1 MEHEPQPEH
10 YIIVEEK
17 DGTFSAFIRY
27 ANFESKS
34 ELRFFICE
42 RGQLREALDELYRL
56 KALCSQKA
64 LLSGKKNDTEA

>member
-34 ELRFFICE
+34 EDEKGL
-42 RGQLREALDELYRL
+42 QLVMDLMGFKLQPNITYH
-56 KALCSQKA
+56 
-64 LLSGKKNDTEA
+64 

>member
-27 ANFESKS
+27 ANFESKVDA
-34 ELRFFICE
+34 EKGL
-42 RGQLREALDELYRL
+42 QLVMDLMGL
-56 KALCSQKA
+56 KLQPHI
-64 LLSGKKNDTEA
+64 TYH

>member
-27 ANFESKS
+27 ANFESKQDA
-34 ELRFFICE
+34 EKGL
-42 RGQLREALDELYRL
+42 QLVMDLMGFKLQPNITYH
-56 KALCSQKA
+56 
-64 LLSGKKNDTEA
+64 

>member
-27 ANFESKS
+27 TNFESKVDA
-34 ELRFFICE
+34 EKGL
-42 RGQLREALDELYRL
+42 QLVMDLMGL
-56 KALCSQKA
+56 KLQP
-64 LLSGKKNDTEA
+64 NITYH

>member
-34 ELRFFICE
+34 DAEK
-42 RGQLREALDELYRL
+42 GQQLGMDLMGL
-56 KALCSQKA
+56 KLPPKI
-64 LLSGKKNDTEA
+64 TYH

>member
-1 MEHEPQPEH
+1 MEHEPQPQH

-34 ELRFFICE
+34 EAEKGL
-42 RGQLREALDELYRL
+42 QLVMDLMGFKLQPNITYH
-56 KALCSQKA
+56 
-64 LLSGKKNDTEA
+64 

>member
-27 ANFESKS
+27 ANCESKS
-34 ELRFFICE
+34 EAEKGL
-42 RGQLREALDELYRL
+42 QLVMDLMGFKLQPNITYH
-56 KALCSQKA
+56 
-64 LLSGKKNDTEA
+64 

>member
-27 ANFESKS
+27 ANVESKS
-34 ELRFFICE
+34 DAEKGL
-42 RGQLREALDELYRL
+42 QLVMDLMGFKLQPNITYH
-56 KALCSQKA
+56 
-64 LLSGKKNDTEA
+64 

>member
-27 ANFESKS
+27 ANFESKT
-34 ELRFFICE
+34 
-42 RGQLREALDELYRL
+42 EALIPNIVIDL
-56 KALCSQKA
+56 
-64 LLSGKKNDTEA
+64 